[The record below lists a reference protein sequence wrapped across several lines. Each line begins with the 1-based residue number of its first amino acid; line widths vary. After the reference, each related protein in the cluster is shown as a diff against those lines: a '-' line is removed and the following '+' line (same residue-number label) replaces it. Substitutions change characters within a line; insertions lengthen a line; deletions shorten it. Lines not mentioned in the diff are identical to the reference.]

1 MRLYTGLSLHCHQ
14 QNDSCINT
22 ASDESHF
29 NVSLIGRAK
38 VTRQCP
44 QTTTLS
50 EEKGK
55 PNAESNRVPS
65 AYQPNAL
72 PLGQTGSLTHLCPR
86 LCIYTFTTEP
96 EVHPAMKHGPGLAR
110 EACRLPLAG
119 QMARTALNSNSTRR
133 VHSKSLSGMG
143 IASIDDTPNKR
154 LEEN

>member
-72 PLGQTGSLTHLCPR
+72 PLGQTGSLTQLYPR

-96 EVHPAMKHGPGLAR
+96 EARPRSGTRKHAGCHWLGRWNEQHLTAIAR
-110 EACRLPLAG
+110 DAC
-119 QMARTALNSNSTRR
+119 TVS
-133 VHSKSLSGMG
+133 H
-143 IASIDDTPNKR
+143 
-154 LEEN
+154 